1 MTWTY
6 LARRLLL
13 AVVSFFGVLVCTFVL
28 SQVVPGDPAV
38 VAAGRVPD
46 PAVVARI
53 RGEMGLD
60 KPLHEQ
66 LGIYISRVLFRLDL
80 GRSVVTKR
88 PVIQDLKRYFPATIE
103 LVTVSLL
110 FITVIGLWV
119 GVLSATKRNSPID
132 HAIRA
137 ITLSGISM
145 PEFWLAIMLQLLF
158 ARSLRVLPV
167 DGRVAI
173 SVLIGSPLNDG
184 TGFYV
189 LDSLL
194 QGNWRFL
201 GSSMLHLVLPV
212 FTLTFSLVAY
222 VVRMARAAM
231 LDVLGQDYIRTAT
244 AIGLG
249 RRKVIYKHALRNALI
264 PILTVIGMVYGFLL
278 GGTVLVE
285 LIFSWP
291 GIGRYAAD
299 AVFTMDAPAIMGVT
313 ILASM
318 IIISLNLIVDMLC
331 AFVNPAVRYT

>member
-6 LARRLLL
+6 LVRRLLL
-13 AVVSFFGVLVCTFVL
+13 AILSFFGVLVCTFVL

-38 VAAGRVPD
+38 VAAGRSPD

-53 RGEMGLD
+53 RSEMGLD

-66 LGIYISRVLFRLDL
+66 LGIYLSRVLLRFDL

-88 PVIQDLKRYFPATIE
+88 PVIEDLRRYFPATIE

-110 FITVIGLWV
+110 FITVIGVWV
-119 GVLSATKRNSPID
+119 GIVSATKRNAPID

-158 ARSLRVLPV
+158 ARSLRLLPV

-173 SVLIGSPLNDG
+173 DVLIGSPLRDG
-184 TGFYV
+184 TGLYIV
-189 LDSLL
+189 DSLL

-201 GSSMLHLVLPV
+201 GSSLLHLVLPV

-222 VVRMARAAM
+222 VVRLARAAM

-244 AIGLG
+244 AIGVG
-249 RRKVIYKHALRNALI
+249 RLKVVYKHALRNALI
-264 PILTVIGMVYGFLL
+264 PILTIVGMVYGFLL

-291 GIGRYAAD
+291 GIGRYAAN
-299 AVFTMDAPAIMGVT
+299 AVFTVDAPAIMGVT
-313 ILASM
+313 ILGSM
-318 IIISLNLIVDMLC
+318 IIISLNLIVDVLC
-331 AFVNPAVRYT
+331 TFVNPTVRYT